1 MLLRLGFTIAELD
14 KVLLPYVKKS
24 WDKAFNHYVNDCG
37 LDDSKAGELAEKD
50 VTRELEQGFQSLE
63 LKLNTVPS
71 SRGDF
76 AFTTVSFGQWDYS
89 LPNTDRYWL
98 MKIGQAIL
106 NTRKNGHGPNH
117 KPVVFPKLVYLYDKY
132 QIEKDVYS
140 SRLFDL
146 AIRTSAECMYPDYL
160 SLTSDW
166 GTVSRIYK
174 EQKVITSPMGCRAYL
189 SPWKNEKGQYITIG
203 RCNIGAVSLNL
214 PLILKI
220 CQTEKPDT
228 WKTDFWSYLDDRL
241 ETIREFLK
249 KRYEFI
255 RHQKCSTNPLAFT
268 QGGFY
273 EGTKD
278 IDDEV
283 GDLVRYMTSS
293 FGITALDEFTYLWEG
308 KRIVE
313 NQAVA
318 NEVLKYIQKRID
330 EYKAKDGYLYALY
343 GTPAESLCAT
353 QAKQYDDYCAQ
364 FNIDNVFSHTEHYS
378 KEYFTNSFHC
388 NVTEDITP
396 IEKQNAEFESFHNCE
411 GK

>member
-1 MLLRLGFTIAELD
+1 MGFTIAELD

-24 WDKAFNHYVNDCG
+24 WDKAFVHYVNDCG

-89 LPNTDRYWL
+89 LSNTDRYWL

-174 EQKVITSPMGCRAYL
+174 EQKVITSPMGKL
-189 SPWKNEKGQYITIG
+189 
-203 RCNIGAVSLNL
+203 
-214 PLILKI
+214 
-220 CQTEKPDT
+220 
-228 WKTDFWSYLDDRL
+228 F
-241 ETIREFLK
+241 
-249 KRYEFI
+249 
-255 RHQKCSTNPLAFT
+255 
-268 QGGFY
+268 
-273 EGTKD
+273 
-278 IDDEV
+278 
-283 GDLVRYMTSS
+283 
-293 FGITALDEFTYLWEG
+293 
-308 KRIVE
+308 
-313 NQAVA
+313 
-318 NEVLKYIQKRID
+318 
-330 EYKAKDGYLYALY
+330 
-343 GTPAESLCAT
+343 
-353 QAKQYDDYCAQ
+353 
-364 FNIDNVFSHTEHYS
+364 
-378 KEYFTNSFHC
+378 
-388 NVTEDITP
+388 
-396 IEKQNAEFESFHNCE
+396 
-411 GK
+411 